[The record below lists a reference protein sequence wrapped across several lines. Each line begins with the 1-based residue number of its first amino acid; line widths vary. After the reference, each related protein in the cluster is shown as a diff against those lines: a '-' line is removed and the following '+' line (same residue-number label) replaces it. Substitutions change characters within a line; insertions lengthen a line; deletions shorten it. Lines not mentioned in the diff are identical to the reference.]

1 MENLESKMLV
11 AGFWNNQLKAKETL
25 KKSKE
30 IKNILDPY
38 NKTVKNLEDLEDIFY
53 LAEEDSSLEEELGAE
68 LLDLEKIVSSLE
80 ISRLFCRP
88 EDVNN
93 TIVTIHSGAGGT
105 EACDWAEMLFRMY
118 SRWCE
123 RKNFKIEITDFQ
135 PGDEAGIK
143 SVTFIASGPYAFGLL
158 KVEIGVHRLVR
169 ISPFDANKRR
179 HTSFASVDVI
189 PEIEDDIEVE
199 IREEDL
205 RIDTYRASGAGGQHV
220 NKTDSAVR
228 ITHVPSSIV
237 VQCQENRSQ
246 HKNKAMAMKVL
257 RARLYEKQL
266 REKEEALA
274 KKRGEKKKI
283 EWGSQIRSYIFHP
296 YSMVKDHRTGCET
309 SNVNAVMDGDLEIFI
324 DAGLKW
330 MAS

>member
-1 MENLESKMLV
+1 MAVS
-11 AGFWNNQLKAKETL
+11 GFWNDKLKAKETL
-25 KKSKE
+25 KASKE

-38 NKTVKNLEDLEDIFY
+38 NKAVKNLEDLEDLFH
-53 LAEEDSSLEEELGAE
+53 LAEEDSSLDEELANE
-68 LLDLEKIVSSLE
+68 LLNLEKIVNSVE
-80 ISRLFCRP
+80 ISRLLCRS

-93 TIVTIHSGAGGT
+93 AIMTIHSGAGGT
-105 EACDWAEMLFRMY
+105 EACDWTEMLFRMY

-123 RKNFKIEITDFQ
+123 RKNFKIEVTDFQ
-135 PGDEAGIK
+135 SGDEAGIK
-143 SVTFIASGPYAFGLL
+143 SVTFIASGSYAFGFL

-179 HTSFASVDVI
+179 HTSFASVDII
-189 PEIEDDIEVE
+189 PEIEDDMEVE

-266 REKEEALA
+266 REKEEEFA

-283 EWGSQIRSYIFHP
+283 EWGSQIRSYIMHR
-296 YSMVKDHRTGCET
+296 YNLVKDHRSVYQTGDVSLVINGQLDE
-309 SNVNAVMDGDLEIFI
+309 FI
-324 DAGLKW
+324 DAYLKKKIKG
-330 MAS
+330 